1 MLRLIK
7 FLNKSILGL
16 RFLHVGY
23 VFFCNSAIPF
33 IPSWTTKE
41 SLLLNKIA
49 IEWVRY
55 LEQYYYIFFS
65 GEWFTGEC
73 GWEHST
79 DGPGFWSPTPPSG
92 SGTGECLF

>member
-1 MLRLIK
+1 MGQISRT
-7 FLNKSILGL
+7 ILL
-16 RFLHVGY
+16 F
-23 VFFCNSAIPF
+23 
-33 IPSWTTKE
+33 
-41 SLLLNKIA
+41 
-49 IEWVRY
+49 
-55 LEQYYYIFFS
+55 FFS